1 MIVFLVLLA
10 QPVPMYYKP
19 ILVSCCEH
27 SIEENSLLPVSVK
40 QGFKTESLRM
50 IVSFLVW
57 RFFSD
62 NGFFGV
68 DFNNLGS
75 MEGVELRRTLL
86 ADQLRIARAFCLN
99 CVLKG

>member
-1 MIVFLVLLA
+1 
-10 QPVPMYYKP
+10 
-19 ILVSCCEH
+19 
-27 SIEENSLLPVSVK
+27 
-40 QGFKTESLRM
+40 M